1 MISEITIFLLYM
13 YIYVCICVY
22 IYVCVC
28 VFIIHNEFMDI
39 SNSLNICL
47 ARETPTAGGAEVYVV
62 LFWGCSSGGA
72 GLQGRVCQDTTNISS
87 ITPFPD
93 EGAKQGS

>member
-1 MISEITIFLLYM
+1 MPPSRLLPLQPFPF
-13 YIYVCICVY
+13 VL
-22 IYVCVC
+22 
-28 VFIIHNEFMDI
+28 H
-39 SNSLNICL
+39 ICL
-47 ARETPTAGGAEVYVV
+47 AQETPTVGGAEVYVV

>member
-1 MISEITIFLLYM
+1 MPPSRLLPLQPFPF
-13 YIYVCICVY
+13 V
-22 IYVCVC
+22 
-28 VFIIHNEFMDI
+28 
-39 SNSLNICL
+39 LNICL

-72 GLQGRVCQDTTNISS
+72 GLQGRDSQDTPNIRSN
-87 ITPFPD
+87 TPFPD